1 MYKKSIILT
10 LAILTILSS
19 LVQAQGFGRG
29 RGTNNRTDFCFS
41 CIQMAKQDVSEA
53 EKAALI
59 YMREEEK
66 LARDVYLTLFE
77 KWNFVIF
84 KNIANSENKHT
95 NAVKQLL
102 DKYEIAD
109 PVQNDERGIFTN
121 ADLKQLYDTLVA
133 KGETS
138 LLDAFIVG
146 ATIEDVDIFDLN
158 ERIAETDNDDIKC
171 VYNNLKRGS
180 ENHLRSFV
188 RQIERNG
195 STYEAQYI
203 SQEELD
209 EILSK
214 KSGSRRGRG
223 NRRKW

>member
-1 MYKKSIILT
+1 MYKKSILIALVIFT
-10 LAILTILSS
+10 MSSS
-19 LVQAQGFGRG
+19 LLQAQGYGRG
-29 RGTNNRTDFCFS
+29 RGTGKGSNFGTT

-77 KWNFVIF
+77 KWNFIIF
-84 KNIANSENKHT
+84 KNIASSEDKHT
-95 NAVKQLL
+95 DVIRQFLE
-102 DKYEIAD
+102 KYGIDD
-109 PVQNDERGIFTN
+109 PVKNDEVGVFTN
-121 ADLKQLYDTLVA
+121 VELKKLYDELIA

-171 VYNNLKRGS
+171 VFNNLKRGS
-180 ENHLRSFV
+180 ENHMRGFV
-188 RQIERNG
+188 RQIKRNG
-195 STYEAQYI
+195 GTYEAQYI

-209 EILSK
+209 EILSVE
-214 KSGSRRGRG
+214 SGGRRGQG
-223 NRRKW
+223 NRRRW

>member
-1 MYKKSIILT
+1 MYKKPIILT

-29 RGTNNRTDFCFS
+29 RGTNNRTDFCSS
-41 CIQMAKQDVSEA
+41 CIQMVKQDVSEQ

-84 KNIANSENKHT
+84 KNIANSEDRHT

-109 PVQNDERGIFTN
+109 PVQNDEVGVFTN
-121 ADLKQLYDTLVA
+121 VELKQLYDNLIA
-133 KGETS
+133 KGEST
-138 LLDAFIVG
+138 LLDAFVVG

-171 VYNNLKRGS
+171 VFNNLKKGS
-180 ENHLRSFV
+180 ENHIRSFV

-195 STYEAQYI
+195 GTYEAQYI

-209 EILSK
+209 KILSE
-214 KSGSRRGRG
+214 KSGGKRGRG
-223 NRRKW
+223 NRRRW

>member
-1 MYKKSIILT
+1 MP
-10 LAILTILSS
+10 
-19 LVQAQGFGRG
+19 
-29 RGTNNRTDFCFS
+29 
-41 CIQMAKQDVSEA
+41 KQDINQK

-77 KWNFVIF
+77 KWNFIIF
-84 KNIANSENKHT
+84 KNIANSEDRHT
-95 NAVKQLL
+95 NAVKLLL

-121 ADLKQLYDTLVA
+121 IELKQLYDNLVA

-138 LLDAFIVG
+138 LSDAFVVG

-171 VYNNLKRGS
+171 VFNNLKQGS
-180 ENHLRSFV
+180 ENHMRGFV
-188 RQIERNG
+188 RQIKRNG

-203 SQEELD
+203 SKQELE
-209 EILSK
+209 EILSADA
-214 KSGSRRGRG
+214 GVRRGRG
-223 NRRKW
+223 NRGRW

>member
-1 MYKKSIILT
+1 MFKKTILIT

-19 LVQAQGFGRG
+19 MLQAQGFGRG
-29 RGTNNRTDFCFS
+29 RGANNRTDFCSS
-41 CIQMAKQDVSEA
+41 CIQMPKQDVSEH

-84 KNIANSENKHT
+84 QNIANSEDRHT

-102 DKYEIAD
+102 DKYEIED
-109 PVQNDERGIFTN
+109 PVQNDEVGVFTN
-121 ADLKQLYDTLVA
+121 VELKQLYDNLIA

-158 ERIAETDNDDIKC
+158 ERIEVTDNDDIKC
-171 VYNNLKRGS
+171 VFNNLKQGS
-180 ENHLRSFV
+180 EKHMRSFV

-195 STYEAQYI
+195 GTYEAQYI

-209 EILSK
+209 EILSVE
-214 KSGSRRGRG
+214 SGGRRGQG
-223 NRRKW
+223 NRRRW